1 MGMHRG
7 LKALVLLALA
17 ATLALGGCGRRGALE
32 TPRSTANSTQPQA
45 APVDPAAPPADVA
58 AEKPAGKRFFLDPL
72 I

>member
-32 TPRSTANSTQPQA
+32 SPGSAANSTQPEA
-45 APVDPAAPPADVA
+45 APVDPAAPPADTA
-58 AEKPAGKRFFLDPL
+58 TEKPPRKGFFLDPL